1 MIEKILRSSMVVFLF
16 VAQII
21 YSEPALKQPSNKLLH
36 MYELF
41 YLPFKIEFKQGRTYN
56 DIFPLVADKR
66 GEFTQLL
73 TPEQLKSLDQEYSSE
88 RKSWEKSSLFLNT
101 PLELD
106 ESQQIT
112 QRLISHRVSLK
123 RTAWEKVS
131 VADQIKVKALL
142 DGKPEMI
149 KKAVTQYQFLRSLM
163 KGANEEKFNFFII
176 GPSWCE
182 SSKEYRYILEY
193 YSKKFP
199 NAQLVLHSV
208 VVDDPQG
215 QIFES
220 QLIKDLFP
228 FPENYSHNSV
238 PRFLALEKDKG
249 QLKVWEE
256 GEALIELKNRFFAE
270 HRGFLDSSL
279 PIMKKVSLPNKF
291 LATTA
296 P

>member
-1 MIEKILRSSMVVFLF
+1 MNRSLLIAWTLVLGLF
-16 VAQII
+16 AWNGF
-21 YSEPALKQPSNKLLH
+21 SDPAPNAPSNKLQH
-36 MYELF
+36 MYEIF
-41 YLPFKIEFKQGRTYN
+41 YLPFSIEFKQGRTYN
-56 DIFPLVADKR
+56 DIFPLIADKR

-73 TPEQLKSLDQEYSSE
+73 TPDKLKVLDQEFSAE

-101 PLELD
+101 PLELN
-106 ESQQIT
+106 ESQAIT
-112 QRLISHRVSLK
+112 QRLISHRISLK
-123 RTAWEKVS
+123 RTAWDKVS

-163 KGANEEKFNFFII
+163 KGANEDKFNFFVI

-182 SSKEYRYILEY
+182 SSKEYRYILEH

-215 QIFES
+215 QIFDS
-220 QLIKDLFP
+220 QLMNDLFP

-238 PRFLALEKDKG
+238 PRFLALEKSEG

-256 GEALIELKNRFFAE
+256 GHALAELKNRFFAQ
-270 HRGFLDSSL
+270 HRGFLDSAL
-279 PIMKKVSLPNKF
+279 PVLKKVSVPNRF
-291 LATTA
+291 LAS
-296 P
+296 PSY